1 MMNTLSE
8 ILGWIGVILGT
19 FISFPQLVKTIKEK
33 TTKGLSKRT
42 FQLLFITILCYLVR
56 SIVIKEPI
64 FIVSNAIGLLVT
76 AVELYLFRI
85 YPN

>member
-1 MMNTLSE
+1 MDIFSE
-8 ILGWIGVILGT
+8 ILGWVGVLLGT

-42 FQLLFITILCYLVR
+42 FHLLFVTLLCYLIR
-56 SIVIKEPI
+56 SIVINEPI
-64 FIVSNAIGLLVT
+64 FIVSNAIGLLIT
-76 AVELYLFRI
+76 AFELYLFRI

>member
-1 MMNTLSE
+1 MDIFSE
-8 ILGWIGVILGT
+8 ILGWIGVVLGT
-19 FISFPQLVKTIKEK
+19 FISLPQLVKTIKEK
-33 TTKGLSKRT
+33 TTKGLSKGT
-42 FQLLFITILCYLVR
+42 FQLLFVTILCYLIR